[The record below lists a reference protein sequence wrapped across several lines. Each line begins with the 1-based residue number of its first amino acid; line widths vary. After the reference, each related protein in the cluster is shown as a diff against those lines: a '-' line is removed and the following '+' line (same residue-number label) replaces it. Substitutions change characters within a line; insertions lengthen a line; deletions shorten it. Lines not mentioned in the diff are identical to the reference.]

1 MGQLFN
7 TMFALPKRIL
17 TYGAT
22 FGPAFRVANMLRDTL
37 HTWMIT
43 PGVSFTPFFDTAIG
57 FVKAMR
63 TDKDTIENMAA
74 GGLHG
79 GSYINAEDPQALSGF
94 ARRLLEKENAKWGKR
109 VLNTPRK
116 LLDFWMKIGE
126 ASENAARIM
135 RFKQRRSQGASLL
148 EASYESRDLLD
159 FAMKGGAA
167 PVRVLTSMIPF
178 LNARAQGNYRMY
190 RGLRT
195 NPVDFMVK
203 GAILAAASLALWAM
217 YKDDDRYKELEDYEK
232 FTYYHFW
239 IGEEHFRIPKPFET
253 GVIFSTSVETLGNIA
268 NNNEDM
274 QFLIKFATFA
284 AGETM
289 AFNPMPQTFRPIYEA
304 YSNKSMFTGRPI
316 EGRRLQAR
324 KPGLRADPWTS
335 EALQVV
341 GEGLNISPKKM
352 EALARGYLASM
363 STFLLAGPDQM
374 ARWFGDFPE
383 KPTPRSDDYPLMGR
397 FWRQGPARNTKSMTR
412 FYELLTESNE
422 LVASVKHYA
431 ELGNAEKVK
440 KLLARNK
447 KLYAYNPTLRSYQR
461 SLSEIRKSMEVVYKS
476 RKSAEWKR
484 EMIDK
489 LTGQRNAVV
498 KKVYDLYRGKL

>member
-1 MGQLFN
+1 
-7 TMFALPKRIL
+7 
-17 TYGAT
+17 
-22 FGPAFRVANMLRDTL
+22 
-37 HTWMIT
+37 
-43 PGVSFTPFFDTAIG
+43 
-57 FVKAMR
+57 
-63 TDKDTIENMAA
+63 
-74 GGLHG
+74 
-79 GSYINAEDPQALSGF
+79 
-94 ARRLLEKENAKWGKR
+94 
-109 VLNTPRK
+109 
-116 LLDFWMKIGE
+116 
-126 ASENAARIM
+126 
-135 RFKQRRSQGASLL
+135 
-148 EASYESRDLLD
+148 
-159 FAMKGGAA
+159 
-167 PVRVLTSMIPF
+167 
-178 LNARAQGNYRMY
+178 MY